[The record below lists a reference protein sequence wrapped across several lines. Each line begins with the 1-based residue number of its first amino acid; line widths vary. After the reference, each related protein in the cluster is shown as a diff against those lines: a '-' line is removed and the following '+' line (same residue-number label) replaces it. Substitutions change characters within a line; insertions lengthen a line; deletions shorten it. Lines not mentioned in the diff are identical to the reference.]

1 MDHVLTTRAGI
12 EAVLADPAYEVPSVP
27 AAGTGLGWLR
37 STVCRFVNGDLHA
50 HRRRL
55 VEDELARLDPTALRR
70 EAARRAEQVL
80 VAKGGRLEVMETLA
94 RPVPMA
100 VLCAGLGIADAQLDQ
115 AVRDA
120 MAVGLRYLSG
130 TADADTDLA
139 VERLRALLER
149 PVPEGTAA
157 AIAVLAQAC
166 EAVAALIGG
175 ALARASGRPHLA
187 ADVLIV
193 ETLELATP
201 LRAMRRRAANGEVVV
216 LDLEAAS
223 AEGGVGHPT
232 MAFGSGVRPCPGRAE
247 AIALAGGV
255 LDALGVAG
263 ARVVGSVEFV
273 DGPLRLPARLEI
285 RSG

>member
-1 MDHVLTTRAGI
+1 MDNVLTTRAGI

-27 AAGTGLGWLR
+27 AAEAGLGWLR

-50 HRRRL
+50 RRRRL
-55 VEDELARLDPTALRR
+55 VEDELARLDPAALRR

-80 VAKGGRLEVMETLA
+80 AAAGGRLEVMETLA

-100 VLCAGLGIADAQLDQ
+100 VLCAGLGIAEAQCDA

-130 TADADTDLA
+130 AADADTDLA

-149 PVPEGTAA
+149 PDPEGTAA

-175 ALARASGRPHLA
+175 ALVTATDRPHLD
-187 ADVLIV
+187 ADALIA
-193 ETLELATP
+193 ETLERATP
-201 LRAMRRRAANGEVVV
+201 LRAMRRLAANGEVIV

-223 AEGGVGHPT
+223 EGGVGRPT
-232 MAFGSGVRPCPGRAE
+232 MAFGSGLRPCPGRAE

-255 LDALGVAG
+255 LDALVGAG
-263 ARVVGSVEFV
+263 AKVVGSVEFV
-273 DGPLRLPARLEI
+273 DGPLRLPARIEI